1 MTSTGLTGLPHY
13 PTRFFQ
19 ICDFLKGAEV
29 HRLSIEKVPFATK
42 GNQWVGY
49 EDKESV
55 KNKVGFSEATPR
67 NKEGEVVLIP
77 SSRSWSLAQGLIGC
91 VGTPGKDPRAQ
102 FPNTSPHLLHQVGFL
117 KEHKLAGAM
126 VWALDLDDFRSTCQ
140 PSESF
145 PLINAIKHAL
155 A

>member
-1 MTSTGLTGLPHY
+1 MTSTGLTSLPHH

-29 HRLSIEKVPFATK
+29 HRLSNEKVPFATK

-67 NKEGEVVLIP
+67 TKEGEAVLFQAAGVGLLP
-77 SSRSWSLAQGLIGC
+77 GGLSLGAWDRLG
-91 VGTPGKDPRAQ
+91 RAPEHS
-102 FPNTSPHLLHQVGFL
+102 FPTPHLIS
-117 KEHKLAGAM
+117 
-126 VWALDLDDFRSTCQ
+126 STRLG
-140 PSESF
+140 S
-145 PLINAIKHAL
+145 
-155 A
+155 